1 MRNEHTEVREAKTLT
16 EGDPASEE
24 QRKVWNARLLTP
36 CLVLTQSRYTSL
48 EALVPEQVLLFTY
61 SLSYLFSKY
70 LLSAFSFRNCGRNRI
85 QSKGAGS
92 PSSTIPKRSPVAVIG
107 SSCWALQD
115 RSTNHASSMTVPRV
129 NWGLSCPRTQI
140 PQLQGRCSARK
151 VTRTRGRRRGA
162 RGPEGGTPLR
172 RVWNKLAESPRVS

>member
-1 MRNEHTEVREAKTLT
+1 MVRNEHTEVREAKTLT

-36 CLVLTQSRYTSL
+36 CLVLTQSRYASL

-115 RSTNHASSMTVPRV
+115 RSTNHVSSMTVPRV
-129 NWGLSCPRTQI
+129 NWGLVLSQDTDSP
-140 PQLQGRCSARK
+140 
-151 VTRTRGRRRGA
+151 VTGQMLCQKGDKDTRSQKRSQRSRGRDT
-162 RGPEGGTPLR
+162 TPKG
-172 RVWNKLAESPRVS
+172 VEQAG